1 MKTILIVDD
10 NENDRVI
17 CERELRGEG
26 YVTCS
31 VSSGLKALQFIDKN
45 SQVDLIILDVR
56 MVPLNGIDVLQQL
69 RAQNINIP
77 VILHSDYSTYKNDF
91 VTWLADAYMLKS
103 SDLTQLKKKVKEL
116 LSFEERTRS

>member
-45 SQVDLIILDVR
+45 PQVDLIILDVK
-56 MVPLNGIDVLQQL
+56 MVPLSGIDVLQQV
-69 RAQNINIP
+69 RAKKIIIP

-91 VTWLADAYMLKS
+91 VTWLADAYILKS

-116 LSFEERTRS
+116 LSFEE